1 MTNHEKLKLSPRDNG
16 YIRRFARVIEYIY
29 ANLDEDPDLAT
40 LAEVAA
46 LSPSHWHRVWQ
57 ATYGESI
64 FATVKRLRLHRA
76 AGDLTYTDLALPV
89 VAKRA
94 GYGSLE
100 AFSRSF
106 KQAYGQAP
114 GTYRTSLSSHRAQP
128 ANGGAPLPK
137 QKGPAQMHDV
147 AIKTL
152 PSETLA
158 VLPHR
163 GAYME
168 IGKAFEKLI
177 GILVNRQLIG
187 QIGAMKALYYSD
199 PTHVA
204 EDDLQS
210 AAGAVVGDGFPVE
223 APLETRETRG
233 GDYAVLRYKGPYAD
247 MKWAYEWLYGEW
259 LTQSGR
265 EPDDAPCLE
274 VYLNNPRDTA
284 PADLLTDICLPLK
297 PVA

>member
-1 MTNHEKLKLSPRDNG
+1 MTNHEKLTLSPWDNG
-16 YIRRFARVIEYIY
+16 YVRRFTRVIEYIY
-29 ANLDEDPDLAT
+29 ANLDEDPDLAR

-57 ATYGESI
+57 STYGESI

-76 AGDLTYTDLALPV
+76 AGDLAYTDLALPV

-106 KQAYGQAP
+106 KQAYGQTPTA
-114 GTYRTSLSSHRAQP
+114 YRSSVSSRRVQP
-128 ANGGAPLPK
+128 ANGGAPLRK
-137 QKGPAQMHDV
+137 LKGPAPMHDV
-147 AIKTL
+147 SVKTL

-168 IGKAFEKLI
+168 IGKAFETLF
-177 GILVNRQLIG
+177 GILVSRQLVG
-187 QIGAMKALYYSD
+187 RIGAMKALYYSD

-210 AAGAVVGDGFPVE
+210 AAGAVINDSFPVD
-223 APLETRETRG
+223 APLEKRETRA

-297 PVA
+297 PAA